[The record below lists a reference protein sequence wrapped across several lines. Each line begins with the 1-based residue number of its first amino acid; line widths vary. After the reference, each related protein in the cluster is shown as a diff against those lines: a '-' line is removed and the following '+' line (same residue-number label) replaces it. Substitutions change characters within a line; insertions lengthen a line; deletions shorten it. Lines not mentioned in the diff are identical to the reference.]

1 MAKEKN
7 KTEDTEL
14 EDIDGELNDYLIK
27 GDEVILKTHQRIHTD
42 LCGNIQKMDNG
53 YVEIELET
61 TKDMLADDMNLI
73 HGGFIFGAADY
84 AAMAA
89 VNERNVVLVAS
100 DCQFL
105 SPVEL
110 GDKVSFKATVRH
122 TEGKKRNVNVEAF
135 VHDIKVFS
143 GVFKTVVTERHVLKL
158 KLLDEDEKK
167 KSKQEA

>member
-1 MAKEKN
+1 MAKEKK
-7 KTEDTEL
+7 KTVEEEEL
-14 EDIDGELNDYLIK
+14 EEVDNDLSEYLIK
-27 GDEVILKTHQRIHTD
+27 NEVALKTHQRIHTD
-42 LCGNIQKMDNG
+42 LCGTIQKMDNG
-53 YVEIELET
+53 HVELELLT
-61 TKDMLADDMNLI
+61 TKDMVADDMGLV
-73 HGGFIFGAADY
+73 HGGFIFSAADY

-110 GDKVSFKATVRH
+110 GDTVTFKATVRH

-135 VHDIKVFS
+135 SYDIKVFS

-158 KLLDEDEKK
+158 KLLEEENK
-167 KSKQEA
+167 KSSK